1 MSGLRPTR
9 ELDWM
14 ERGHRYFMS
23 CLAGVDD
30 ARLSAPTTLPG
41 WSGRHLLA
49 HVGHNARAL
58 GRLAHWAATGEKT
71 PMYPSPTARNSEIEA
86 GADWAPHRLREFVVS
101 EQDRLAA
108 ALGRLTEEQWQ
119 AEVVTAQGRTVP
131 AIAIPWLRSRELWIH
146 ACDLPSTGDFAD
158 LPADFLDALIDDA
171 ASRRRSAQSID
182 LPAVLGSPADLARWL
197 TGRGRSRR
205 LRTADGTAPPDLPPW
220 L

>member
-1 MSGLRPTR
+1 MTGPAR
-9 ELDWM
+9 ELGWM
-14 ERGHRYFMS
+14 DRGYQYFMS
-23 CLAGVDD
+23 CLAEVND
-30 ARLSAPTTLPG
+30 ARLSGPTALPG

-58 GRLAHWAATGEKT
+58 GRLAHWAATGENT
-71 PMYPSPTARNSEIEA
+71 PMYPSPDARNSDIDTSA
-86 GADWAPHRLREFVVS
+86 GWSPRRLREFVVS

-108 ALGRLTEEQWQ
+108 ALERLTEQQWQ

-131 AIAIPWLRSRELWIH
+131 ATVIPWLRSRELWIH
-146 ACDLPSTGDFAD
+146 ACDLPATGEFAEM
-158 LPADFLDALIDDA
+158 PADFLDALVDDA
-171 ASRRRSAQSID
+171 SSRRRTAQSID
-182 LPAVLGSPADLARWL
+182 LPAVHGSPADLARWL